1 MIELRI
7 IAPITT
13 FPSPINSIHPSTHSP
28 IVMKDWLQRNL
39 KGDPILWAIV
49 LLFSFI
55 SIAVVYSATGTLA
68 YKKMDGNTEH
78 FLLKHSGLIF
88 VGLGFMWLAHRID
101 YRYYS
106 RLALYALL
114 ISVPLLL
121 FTYLMGSSINE
132 ASRWLTIPVI
142 NQTFQPSDL
151 AKLALISHLASM
163 LSRRQQHLDDFWT
176 TLFPVMLWVGIICGL
191 IALTN
196 ASTSSLLFVT
206 CLLLMFIGRVPL
218 KQMLVMVVIG
228 VTVGGAALAS
238 GQRWKTVQS
247 RLENFSDPT
256 KKTPFQL
263 EHSYIAIATGGIAG
277 KGPGKSTERNI
288 LPHPYSDFIYAIII
302 EEYGLIGGAV
312 VLFLYL
318 AFLYRGLKT
327 VMNSYGAFGGLL
339 SAGLSF
345 SLVLQALVNM
355 GVAVGLGP
363 ITGLPLP
370 LLSMGG
376 TSLIFTGISIGII
389 LAVSRGERETRPM
402 TGEPDDT
409 ARIPSQRAA
418 YA

>member
-1 MIELRI
+1 
-7 IAPITT
+7 
-13 FPSPINSIHPSTHSP
+13 
-28 IVMKDWLQRNL
+28 MKNWLQRNL

-68 YKKMDGNTEH
+68 YKKMNGNTEA
-78 FLLKHSGLIF
+78 FLFKHTSLILM
-88 VGLGFMWLAHRID
+88 GLGCMWLAHRID
-101 YRYYS
+101 YRHYS
-106 RLALYALL
+106 RLSLYALL

-121 FTYLMGSSINE
+121 FTFFMGGETNG
-132 ASRWLTIPVI
+132 ASRWMTIPVI

-163 LSRRQQHLDDFWT
+163 LSRRQQHLDDFKS
-176 TLFPVMLWVGIICGL
+176 TLLPVMLWVGAICGL
-191 IALTN
+191 IILSN
-196 ASTSSLLFVT
+196 ASTALLLFAT
-206 CLLLMFIGRVPL
+206 CMLLMFIGRVPL
-218 KQMLVMVVIG
+218 KHMAVMVGIG
-228 VTVGGAALAS
+228 VVLGGAGLAA
-238 GQRWKTVQS
+238 GQRLGTVMS
-247 RLENFSDPT
+247 RVTNFTDKT

-263 EHSYIAIATGGIAG
+263 EHSFIAIATGGIAG

-288 LPHPYSDFIYAIII
+288 LPHPYSDFIYAVII
-302 EEYGLIGGAV
+302 EEYGLLGGAV

-389 LAVSRGERETRPM
+389 LAVSRGEREIRPM
-402 TGEPDDT
+402 TGEPEDT

>member
-1 MIELRI
+1 ME
-7 IAPITT
+7 PIT
-13 FPSPINSIHPSTHSP
+13 N
-28 IVMKDWLQRNL
+28 WLRQNL
-39 KGDPILWAIV
+39 KGDPILWGIV

-55 SIAVVYSATGTLA
+55 SIAVVYSSTGTLA
-68 YKKMDGNTEH
+68 YKKGNYNEYY
-78 FLLKHSGLIF
+78 LLKHTGLIF
-88 VGLGFMWLAHRID
+88 VGLFFMWLAHRID

-106 RLALYALL
+106 RLSLYALL
-114 ISVPLLL
+114 ASVPLLI
-121 FTYLMGSSINE
+121 FTFVMGSNINE

-163 LSRRQQHLDDFWT
+163 LSRRQQHVGDFKT
-176 TLFPVMLWVGIICGL
+176 TLLPVMLWVGVICGL
-191 IALTN
+191 IILSN
-196 ASTSSLLFVT
+196 ASTALLLFAT

-218 KQMLVMVVIG
+218 KQMAVMVAIG
-228 VTVGGAALAS
+228 VLVGGVGLVA
-238 GQRWKTVQS
+238 GQRYKTVIS
-247 RLENFSDPT
+247 RIENFTDPT
-256 KKTPFQL
+256 KPVPFQL
-263 EHSYIAIATGGIAG
+263 EHAYIAEATGGIFG

-288 LPHPYSDFIYAIII
+288 MPHPYSDFIYAIII
-302 EEYGLIGGAV
+302 EEYGLFGGV
-312 VLFLYL
+312 IVLFLYL

-345 SLVLQALVNM
+345 SLVLQAMVNM

-389 LAVSRGERETRPM
+389 LSVSRGEREIRPM
-402 TGEPDDT
+402 VGEPEDT
-409 ARIPSQRAA
+409 IRIPRVSQ

>member
-1 MIELRI
+1 MNILKNWLR
-7 IAPITT
+7 
-13 FPSPINSIHPSTHSP
+13 
-28 IVMKDWLQRNL
+28 DNL
-39 KGDPILWAIV
+39 KGDPVLWGIV
-49 LLFSFI
+49 ILFSLI

-68 YKKMDGNTEH
+68 YKKMGGNTEY
-78 FLLKHSGLIF
+78 FLFKHTSLIV
-88 VGLGFMWLAHRID
+88 VGLFFMWLAHRID
-101 YRYYS
+101 YRHYS
-106 RLALYALL
+106 RLSLYALL
-114 ISVPLLL
+114 LSVPLLL
-121 FTYLMGSSINE
+121 FTYFMGGTTLND

-163 LSRRQQHLDDFWT
+163 LSRRQQHVEDFKT
-176 TLFPVMLWVGIICGL
+176 TLLPVMLWVGLICG
-191 IALTN
+191 IIIMSN
-196 ASTSSLLFVT
+196 ASTALLLFAT

-218 KQMLVMVVIG
+218 KQMAIMVAIG
-228 VTVGGAALAS
+228 AVVGGIGLS
-238 GQRWKTVQS
+238 TGQRFKTVQS
-247 RLENFSDPT
+247 RLESFTD
-256 KKTPFQL
+256 KKKPVPFQL
-263 EHSYIAIATGGIAG
+263 EHSYIAIATGGVTG

-288 LPHPYSDFIYAIII
+288 LPHPYSDFIYAVII
-302 EEYGLIGGAV
+302 EEYGLAGGAF

-318 AFLYRGLKT
+318 AFLYRGLIT

-345 SLVLQALVNM
+345 SLVLQAMVNM

-389 LAVSRGERETRPM
+389 LSVSRGEREIRPM
-402 TGEPDDT
+402 TGEPEDT
-409 ARIPSQRAA
+409 ARIPRKTA

>member
-1 MIELRI
+1 
-7 IAPITT
+7 
-13 FPSPINSIHPSTHSP
+13 
-28 IVMKDWLQRNL
+28 MKNWLQRNL

-49 LLFSFI
+49 FLFSFI

-68 YKKMDGNTEH
+68 YKKMDGNTEA
-78 FLLKHSGLIF
+78 FLFKHSALIL
-88 VGLGFMWLAHRID
+88 VGLACMWFAHRVD

-114 ISVPLLL
+114 ISVPVLL
-121 FTYLMGSSINE
+121 FTYLLGPSVNG
-132 ASRWLTIPVI
+132 ASRWMTIPVI

-163 LSRRQQHLDDFWT
+163 LSRRQQHLHDFWN

-196 ASTSSLLFVT
+196 ASTASLLFAT

-218 KQMLVMVVIG
+218 KQMLVMVLIG
-228 VTVGGAALAS
+228 VTVGGTALAS
-238 GQRWKTVQS
+238 GQRWKTVKS
-247 RLENFSDPT
+247 RIENFSDPT

-263 EHSYIAIATGGIAG
+263 EHSYIAIATGGIVG

-302 EEYGLIGGAV
+302 EEYGLLGGAV

-339 SAGLSF
+339 SAGLTF

-389 LAVSRGERETRPM
+389 LAVSRGEREVRPM

-409 ARIPSQRAA
+409 ARIPSQRSA